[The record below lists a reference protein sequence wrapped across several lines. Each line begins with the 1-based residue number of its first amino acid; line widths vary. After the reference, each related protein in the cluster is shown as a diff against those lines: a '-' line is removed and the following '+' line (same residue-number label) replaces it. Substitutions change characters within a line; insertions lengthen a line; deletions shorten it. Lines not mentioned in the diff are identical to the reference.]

1 MNHENPA
8 NACVEEFPMA
18 VSKKVRGL
26 ISQSSWIRKM
36 FEEGSL
42 LKKQYGA
49 ENVFDFSIGNPS
61 VEPPLEFKKALR
73 QVTGDDIPGVHG
85 YMSNAGYPETRE
97 VVAAYLSQEH
107 GVPLGADHVIMTCGA
122 AGALNVICK
131 VILEPGDEV
140 LIPTPCFM
148 EYRFYVDNADGV
160 ATFVKSNA
168 DFSLDLGAIR
178 DAITERTKI
187 VLINSP
193 NNPTGKVYDVASIRR
208 LSKLLEDGSR
218 KYGRDIYL
226 VSDEPYREIV
236 YDGVTVPSI
245 LAAYKNSMIASSYS
259 KSLSLA
265 GERIGYLAVNPAVS
279 DIEEV
284 MSGLVLYNR
293 TLGFVNAPALMQRVI
308 AKIQGVTVD
317 VGQYR
322 KKRELLCDGLS
333 SIGYEFT
340 KPDGTFYLFS
350 RTPIED
356 DIGFVRGLTK
366 RKILT
371 VPGTGF
377 GWPGYFR
384 IAFCVDDATIIDSM
398 KGFEETFKEYRQ

>member
-1 MNHENPA
+1 
-8 NACVEEFPMA
+8 
-18 VSKKVRGL
+18 
-26 ISQSSWIRKM
+26 
-36 FEEGSL
+36 
-42 LKKQYGA
+42 
-49 ENVFDFSIGNPS
+49 
-61 VEPPLEFKKALR
+61 
-73 QVTGDDIPGVHG
+73 
-85 YMSNAGYPETRE
+85 MSNAGYLETRDA
-97 VVAAYLSQEH
+97 VAAFLRVEH
-107 GVPLGADHVIMTCGA
+107 GVPINADHVIMTCGA

-148 EYRFYVDNADGV
+148 EYRFYVDNAGGV

-168 DFSLDLGAIR
+168 DFSLNLGAMR
-178 DAITERTKI
+178 DLITERTKI

-193 NNPTGKVYDVASIRR
+193 NNPTGKVYDGASIRG
-208 LSKLLEDGSR
+208 LSELLEDGSR

-236 YDGVTVPSI
+236 YDSVAVPSI
-245 LAAYKNSMIASSYS
+245 LAAYRNSMIASSYS

-284 MSGLVLYNR
+284 MSGLILYNR

-317 VGQYR
+317 VGEYR
-322 KKRELLCDGLS
+322 KKRELLCNGLS
-333 SIGYEFT
+333 SIGYEFLR
-340 KPDGTFYLFS
+340 PDGTFYLFP
-350 RTPIED
+350 RTPIDD
-356 DIGFVRGLTK
+356 DIEFVKALTK

-371 VPGTGF
+371 VPGSGF
-377 GWPGYFR
+377 GWSGHFR
-384 IAFCVDDATIIDSM
+384 IAFCVDDATIVNSM
-398 KGFEETFKEYRQ
+398 KGFEEAFKEYHQ

>member
-1 MNHENPA
+1 
-8 NACVEEFPMA
+8 MA
-18 VSKKVRGL
+18 VSKKVRGF

-36 FEEGSL
+36 FEEGNI

-49 ENVFDFSIGNPS
+49 KNVFDFSIGNPS
-61 VEPPLEFKKALR
+61 VEPPIEFKKALR
-73 QVTGDDIPGVHG
+73 QVATEDISGVHG
-85 YMSNAGYPETRE
+85 YMSNAGYLETRDA
-97 VVAAYLSQEH
+97 VAACLREEH
-107 GVPLGADHVIMTCGA
+107 GVPLNADHVIMTCGA

-148 EYRFYVDNADGV
+148 EYRFYVDNAGGV

-168 DFSLDLGAIR
+168 DFSLNLGAMR
-178 DAITERTKI
+178 DLITERTKI

-193 NNPTGKVYDVASIRR
+193 NNPTGKVYDGASIRG
-208 LSKLLEDGSR
+208 LSELLEDGSR

-236 YDGVTVPSI
+236 YDGITVPSI
-245 LAAYKNSMIASSYS
+245 LAIYRNSMIVSSYS

-284 MSGLVLYNR
+284 MSGLILYNR
-293 TLGFVNAPALMQRVI
+293 TLGFVNAPALMQRVV

-317 VGQYR
+317 VGEYR
-322 KKRELLCDGLS
+322 KKRELLCNGLS
-333 SIGYEFT
+333 SIGYEFL
-340 KPDGTFYLFS
+340 KPDGTFYLFP
-350 RTPIED
+350 RTPIGD
-356 DIGFVRGLTK
+356 DIEFVKALTK

-371 VPGTGF
+371 VPGSGF
-377 GWPGYFR
+377 GWPGHFR
-384 IAFCVDDATIIDSM
+384 IAFCVDDATIVNSM
-398 KGFEETFKEYRQ
+398 KGFEEAFKEYHQ

>member
-1 MNHENPA
+1 MIHKNPA
-8 NACVEEFPMA
+8 NAYVEEFHMA
-18 VSKKVRGL
+18 ISKKVRGF

-61 VEPPLEFKKALR
+61 VEPPIEFKKALR
-73 QVTGDDIPGVHG
+73 QVTDEDISGIHG
-85 YMSNAGYPETRE
+85 YMSNAGYLETRE
-97 VVAAYLSQEH
+97 AVAAFLRQEH
-107 GVPLGADHVIMTCGA
+107 GVQLGADYVIMTCGA

-131 VILEPGDEV
+131 VILETGDEV

-148 EYRFYVDNADGV
+148 EYRFYVDNAGGV
-160 ATFVKSNA
+160 AVFVKSNA
-168 DFSLDLGAIR
+168 DFSLDLGAIQ
-178 DAITERTKI
+178 DAITEKTKI

-193 NNPTGKVYDVASIRR
+193 NNPTGKVYDGASIRG
-208 LSKLLEDGSR
+208 LAELLEER
-218 KYGRDIYL
+218 EKTYGRDIYL

-245 LAAYKNSMIASSYS
+245 LSAYRNSMIASSYS

-284 MSGLVLYNR
+284 MSGLILYNR

-322 KKRELLCDGLS
+322 KKRELLCDSLA

-340 KPDGTFYLFS
+340 KPDGTFYLFP
-350 RTPIED
+350 RTPVDD
-356 DIGFVRGLTK
+356 DIEFVRALTK

-371 VPGTGF
+371 VPGSGF
-377 GWPGYFR
+377 GWPGHFR
-384 IAFCVDDATIIDSM
+384 IAFCVDDATIVNSM

>member
-1 MNHENPA
+1 MIHENPA

-18 VSKKVRGL
+18 VSKKVRGF

-61 VEPPLEFKKALR
+61 VEPPLEFKEALC
-73 QVTGDDIPGVHG
+73 QVASEDIAGVHG
-85 YMSNAGYPETRE
+85 YMSNAGYLETRGA
-97 VVAAYLSQEH
+97 VAAFLRQEH

-148 EYRFYVDNADGV
+148 EYRFYVDNAGGV
-160 ATFVKSNA
+160 ATFVRSND
-168 DFSLDLGAIR
+168 DFSLKLDAIR
-178 DAITERTKI
+178 DLITERTKI

-193 NNPTGKVYDVASIRR
+193 NNPTGKVYDEASIRE
-208 LSKLLEDGSR
+208 LAELLENR
-218 KYGRDIYL
+218 EKTYGRDIYL

-245 LAAYKNSMIASSYS
+245 LAAYRNSIIASSYS

-265 GERIGYLAVNPAVS
+265 GERIGYLAVNPALS

-284 MSGLVLYNR
+284 MSGLILYNR

-308 AKIQGVTVD
+308 TKMQGVTVD

-322 KKRELLCDGLS
+322 RKRELLCDSLS

-340 KPDGTFYLFS
+340 KPDGTFYLFP
-350 RTPIED
+350 RTPVDD
-356 DIGFVRGLTK
+356 DIKFVRALTK

-371 VPGTGF
+371 VPGSGF
-377 GWPGYFR
+377 GWPGHFR
-384 IAFCVDDATIIDSM
+384 IAFCVDDATIVNSM

>member
-1 MNHENPA
+1 
-8 NACVEEFPMA
+8 MA
-18 VSKKVRGL
+18 VSKKVRGF

-36 FEEGSL
+36 FEEGNL

-61 VEPPLEFKKALR
+61 VEPPLEFKEALR
-73 QVTGDDIPGVHG
+73 QVTGEDFSGVHG
-85 YMSNAGYPETRE
+85 YMSNAGYLETR
-97 VVAAYLSQEH
+97 VAVAAFLRQEH

-148 EYRFYVDNADGV
+148 EYRFYVDNAGGV

-178 DAITERTKI
+178 DGITERTKI

-193 NNPTGKVYDVASIRR
+193 NNPTGKVYGEASIRS
-208 LSKLLEDGSR
+208 LCELLEDGSR

-245 LAAYKNSMIASSYS
+245 LAAYRNSMIASSYS

-279 DIEEV
+279 DIKEV
-284 MSGLVLYNR
+284 MSGLILYNR

-308 AKIQGVTVD
+308 TKIQGVTVD
-317 VGQYR
+317 VSQYR
-322 KKRELLCDGLS
+322 KKRELLCNGLS

-340 KPDGTFYLFS
+340 KPDGTFYLFP
-350 RTPIED
+350 RTPADD
-356 DIGFVRGLTK
+356 DIEFVRVLTK
-366 RKILT
+366 KKILT
-371 VPGTGF
+371 VPGSGF
-377 GWPGYFR
+377 GWPGHFR
-384 IAFCVDDATIIDSM
+384 IAFCVDDATIVNSM

>member
-1 MNHENPA
+1 MVHENSVLA
-8 NACVEEFPMA
+8 GVEEYSMA
-18 VSKKVRGL
+18 VSKKVRGF

-36 FEEGSL
+36 FEEGAR

-49 ENVFDFSIGNPS
+49 ENIFDFSIGNPS
-61 VEPPLEFKKALR
+61 VAPPPEFREVLR
-73 QVTGDDIPGVHG
+73 KVAGDDISGVHG
-85 YMSNAGYPETRE
+85 YMSNAGYLETRE
-97 VVAAYLSQEH
+97 AVAAFLRREH
-107 GVPLGADHVIMTCGA
+107 SVPLGADHVIMTCGA

-131 VILEPGDEV
+131 VLLEPGDEV

-148 EYRFYVDNADGV
+148 EYRIYVDNANGI

-168 DFSLDLGAIR
+168 DFSLNLDSIR
-178 DAITERTKI
+178 DLITERTKI

-193 NNPTGKVYDVASIRR
+193 NNPTGKVYDGASIRG
-208 LSKLLEDGSR
+208 LAELLED
-218 KYGRDIYL
+218 KEKAYGRDIYL

-245 LAAYKNSMIASSYS
+245 LSTYRNSMIASSYS

-284 MSGLVLYNR
+284 MSGLILCNR

-308 AKIQGVTVD
+308 AKIQGITVD
-317 VGQYR
+317 VAEYR
-322 KKRELLCDGLS
+322 RKRELLCDGLS
-333 SIGYEFT
+333 SIGYGFT
-340 KPDGTFYLFS
+340 RPDGTFYLFP
-350 RTPIED
+350 RTPMAD
-356 DIGFVRGLTK
+356 DIEFVKALTK
-366 RKILT
+366 RRILT

-377 GWPGYFR
+377 GWPGHFR
-384 IAFCVDDATIIDSM
+384 IAFCVDDATIVNSM
-398 KGFEETFKEYRQ
+398 KGFEEVFKECLQ